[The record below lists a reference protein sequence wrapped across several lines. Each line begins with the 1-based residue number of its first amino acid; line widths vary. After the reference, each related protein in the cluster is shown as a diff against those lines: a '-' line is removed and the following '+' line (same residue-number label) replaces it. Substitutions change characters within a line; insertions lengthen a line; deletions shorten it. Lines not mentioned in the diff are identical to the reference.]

1 MTNFVEVI
9 KANPE
14 WPSLFEME
22 ALHLKN
28 VLNCL
33 EIHHIGSTAI
43 PNLAAKPILDMI
55 PVVDSLLEVD
65 FKASEMERLGYKV
78 MGEHGIAFRRFF
90 QKKGLKASYNIH
102 VYEKGH
108 PEIDRH
114 LKFRDWMRENEN
126 DRKAYE
132 ELKINLAVKYPTD
145 LFKYCL
151 GKDDFVLEID
161 KKTGYSGWK
170 IVKALTHREW
180 ASLNA
185 FRSSFYK
192 SDPDPF
198 LWTFIHRDHIHFI
211 FYKDLEIIGYAHL
224 HLLSDNKAILRLL
237 TIAERF
243 QNQGHGSFFL
253 KQCEKW
259 LAMQHFNILYL
270 FASPLA
276 LPFFLKTGY
285 KPMSF
290 IDPEAY
296 ENIDGSLSL
305 GKILSKTD

>member
-1 MTNFVEVI
+1 MTTFVEVI
-9 KANPE
+9 KSNTE

-22 ALHLKN
+22 ALHLKKA
-28 VLNCL
+28 LNCL

-65 FKASEMERLGYKV
+65 FNASEMERLGYKV

-102 VYEKGH
+102 VYENGN
-108 PEIDRH
+108 PEIERH
-114 LKFRDWMRENEN
+114 LKFRNWMRENED

-132 ELKINLAVKYPTD
+132 KLKISLAQKYPND
-145 LFKYCL
+145 LLKYCL
-151 GKDDFVLEID
+151 GKEDFVSEID

-170 IVKALTHREW
+170 IVKALTHKEW

-185 FRSSFYK
+185 FRSSFFK
-192 SDPDPF
+192 ADPDPF
-198 LWTFIHRDHIHFI
+198 LWTFIHQDHIHFM

-224 HLLSDNKAILRLL
+224 QLMSEKRAILRLL
-237 TIAERF
+237 TMVEDF

-253 KQCEKW
+253 TQCEKW
-259 LAMQHFNILYL
+259 LSLQGYKTLHLL
-270 FASPLA
+270 ASPLA
-276 LPFFLKTGY
+276 LPFFSKGGY
-285 KPMSF
+285 APMSF
-290 IDPEAY
+290 VNPEAY
-296 ENIDGSLSL
+296 ESRTESKSL
-305 GKILSKTD
+305 GKILSSH